1 MSELT
6 PSARGRIGRRV
17 LASGVA
23 AIAALGIAACGSSSG
38 GSGGNTATNAPPQ
51 TSNNVAKAPGN
62 PTKGTINWWASPIS
76 TSGPDVRKVWIS
88 AFEKAYPGIK
98 VKLISAPT
106 DTDTNRATLTTQI
119 SGGAGPDVFMGD
131 VIWPAQFGAHQLAV
145 PLSKYLPSSY
155 FTRFASGLVQ
165 GATYKGQVYGAP
177 LFEDQGF
184 LYYRKDLLAKDH
196 MKVPTN
202 WEQLMSDSKE
212 MQSKKQV
219 QYGYVFQGA
228 DYEGATCNF
237 MEFLGDAGGEVLNA
251 DGNKSLIASNDGALK
266 ALTFMRSLVSSGVSP
281 SAVSTFQEPQALS
294 VFTNGNA
301 AFLRNWDYAYAASQ
315 ASGSKVIGKVG
326 VAPMPTFAGKTAP
339 GYSNIGG
346 WNLYINPHSQEHRRR
361 PHVHQVDDERR
372 GPEDPGDEVL
382 ADPDDQ
388 LGPDRSRRGQVQRRS
403 GDRAQDQADPA
414 PGADAELPAG
424 QPGDL
429 SERELGAGGSD
440 VAGSRGQEHGLVDQY
455 RGVRRRPV
463 GTPTV
468 SPAGATSSSAS
479 AGGQPVSGAQ
489 TNNG

>member
-346 WNLYINPHSQEHRRR
+346 WNLYINPHSKNIAADLTFIKWMTSEEAQKIQATKFSQIPTINSVRTDPAVVKSNAVLGIVPKTKLIPR
-361 PHVHQVDDERR
+361 PAQTPNYPQVSQAIYQNVSS
-372 GPEDPGDEVL
+372 VL
-382 ADPDDQ
+382 A
-388 LGPDRSRRGQVQRRS
+388 GQ
-403 GDRAQDQADPA
+403 
-414 PGADAELPAG
+414 
-424 QPGDL
+424 
-429 SERELGAGGSD
+429 
-440 VAGSRGQEHGLVDQY
+440 
-455 RGVRRRPV
+455 
-463 GTPTV
+463 T
-468 SPAGATSSSAS
+468 SPAAAVKSMDSSISTA
-479 AGGQPVSGAQ
+479 VSG
-489 TNNG
+489 GGL